1 MAANEEI
8 VVQLKAEIGDLKSKL
23 TQASDAINKFDSSAK
38 KAAQDSGKSF
48 NAVGSSLSQISGMLG
63 GLFAIGSIIS
73 FGKAILDTTAKFE
86 TMGAVLTNTLG
97 SSSQAQMA
105 MQMITKFA
113 SETPFSVE
121 ELTGAFVKLANQG
134 FKPSY
139 DEMRKL
145 GDLASSTG
153 KSFGQLAEAILDAQ
167 TGEFERLKE
176 FGIKASKEGDRVTF
190 AFKGVATTVG
200 NTSASIQKYLLSLG
214 DLEGVSGAMAAIS
227 KTLEGK
233 ISNLGDAW
241 TTFMKNLGDANTGP
255 LKTTIDL
262 FGQMLAKVNGLL
274 QGKNIVDKLNSLKN
288 TKNMPEPKLS
298 DGLTGELYLLAKAW
312 EYLSKT
318 IENSHL
324 STIDKVFNDLSSSIA
339 DTKTK
344 EGLQDLIDTF
354 LKLRTGFKQGSEY
367 WLMYGQMARNARE
380 KIIALNKEEKKNA
393 QTLKENE
400 AARIALIGTIKGYE
414 DAIKKLNEEKSTL
427 KGEQLIAK
435 QTEITKATQDLEK
448 LVLKAKG
455 ITKGDAGYIEF
466 EIKIKQDS
474 LKGMKP
480 GSGLFAQTE
489 KEILALQDTLD
500 NIDPTSIDGITREI
514 SRLEAQSTKLPST
527 SKELQTLKDKII
539 ELTKT
544 KQAFD
549 DFFKVPPVGLYNT
562 LQQELTDLQ
571 EAQKKATDK
580 AGWDALQ
587 TKIKAVEGQL
597 ESLTVT
603 TYTNAEAFKTIWQ
616 DAFAGFIQGTQ
627 GAFEQALWSGKNFT
641 QNFKEAF
648 LQMIKAMIAKLAAAL
663 VMALLLS
670 VVLGGLGLGSISA
683 GAKIL
688 GMSGIT
694 NFGTLLGSTLGSNI
708 GGRVA
713 MPTAGVSN
721 SGQVAFEIQ
730 GDKLVGVLQNYNG
743 RLNRLV

>member
-8 VVQLKAEIGDLKSKL
+8 VVQLKAEIQGFK
-23 TQASDAINKFDSSAK
+23 TQLQEATDAINKFDTSAK
-38 KAAQDSGKSF
+38 NAAKDSRKSF
-48 NAVGSSLSQISGMLG
+48 DAVGNSLSQIGGMLT
-63 GLFAIGSIIS
+63 GLFAIGSILN
-73 FGKAILDTTAKFE
+73 FGKAIIDTTAKFE
-86 TMGAVLTNTLG
+86 TMAAVLTNTLG
-97 SSSQAQMA
+97 SASQAQMA

-139 DEMRKL
+139 EEMRKL

-153 KSFGQLAEAILDAQ
+153 KSFNQLAEAILDAQ

-176 FGIKASKEGDRVTF
+176 FGIKASKEGDKVTF

-200 NTSASIQKYLLSLG
+200 NTSESIQKYLLSLG

-241 TTFMKNLGDANTGP
+241 TTFMKNLGEANTGP

-262 FGQMLAKVNGLL
+262 FGQMLAKVNSLL
-274 QGKNIVDKLNSLKN
+274 QGKNIVDKLNTLKS
-288 TKNMPEPKLS
+288 TKMIEPKLS
-298 DGLTGELYLLAKAW
+298 DSLTGELYLLAKAW

-324 STIDKVFNDLSSSIA
+324 STVDKVFNDLSSSISN
-339 DTKTK
+339 TKSK
-344 EGLQDLIDTF
+344 EGLQGLIDTF
-354 LKLRTGFKQGSEY
+354 IELRKGFKQGSEY
-367 WLMYGQMARNARE
+367 WLMYGQMAKNAKD
-380 KIIALNKEEKKNA
+380 KIAALNKEEKKNA
-393 QTLKENE
+393 ATLKENE
-400 AARIALIGTIKGYE
+400 AKRIALIGTIKGYE

-427 KGEQLIAK
+427 KGQQLIDK
-435 QTEITKATQDLEK
+435 QTEINKATQDLDK
-448 LVLKAKG
+448 LILKAKG
-455 ITKGDAGYIEF
+455 ITKGDIGFIEF
-466 EIKIKQDS
+466 EIKVKQDS
-474 LKGMKP
+474 LKGMQA
-480 GSGLFAQTE
+480 GSDIFKKTN
-489 KEILALQDTLD
+489 KEIQELQDTLD
-500 NIDPTSIDGITREI
+500 DIDPTSIDGITREI
-514 SRLEAQSTKLPST
+514 SRLEAEATKLPQG
-527 SKELQTLKDKII
+527 SKEIQNLKDKIV
-539 ELTKT
+539 ELTAT
-544 KQAFD
+544 KKAFD

-562 LQQELTDLQ
+562 LQEELSSLQ
-571 EAQKKATDK
+571 EAQKEATDK
-580 AGWDALQ
+580 KGWDALQ
-587 TKIKAVEGQL
+587 AKIKNVEGQL
-597 ESLTVT
+597 ESLTAT

-616 DAFAGFIQGTQ
+616 DAFAGFVQGTQ

-670 VVLGGLGLGSISA
+670 VVLGGLGLGSIGA

-688 GMSGIT
+688 GMSGVT

-713 MPTAGVSN
+713 MPSGGVSN